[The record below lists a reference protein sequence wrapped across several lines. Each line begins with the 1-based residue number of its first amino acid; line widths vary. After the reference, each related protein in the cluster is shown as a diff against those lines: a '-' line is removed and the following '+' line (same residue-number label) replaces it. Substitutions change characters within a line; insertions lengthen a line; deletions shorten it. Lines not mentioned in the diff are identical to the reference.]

1 MLWFNKK
8 SQTTVEDQEKLV
20 QSTSIEIV
28 AHKDAKAEVIKEAH
42 QVNARLNNLLVGN
55 GFTLKIY
62 LAAGGRQ
69 PKTNKGTH

>member
-8 SQTTVEDQEKLV
+8 SQPTLEDQQQLV
-20 QSTSIEIV
+20 RETSIEIV
-28 AHKDAKAEVIKEAH
+28 AHKDAKAGVIKEAH
-42 QVNARLNNLLVGN
+42 QVNAQLNKLLVGN

-69 PKTNKGTH
+69 PKTNRGTH